1 MNVAVLISTFAAAM
15 AITLGLVALQM
26 ARGRDWSDQRWLAGA
41 AFASAGYAMGNVVVA
56 SDLPP
61 GFVLVVS
68 RVQTASTFLAMYCWF
83 ELTRGLTHIRR
94 GTTER
99 WLQPALLV
107 LAAME
112 LVPGATYGGL
122 MVDHAFPA
130 WGVVYRDARPTPLG
144 ATLFFVANGTVLLV
158 LVRALQA
165 WRRGIRHSALLA
177 ASFATL
183 FVTGVNDA
191 LSSMGLLDTPY
202 LVDIGFLL
210 PAGAVGL
217 ASTARFVGDAKALAS
232 LRDRLEEVV
241 ADRTEALSRTQW
253 SLHQAEKLA
262 SLARFA
268 VGVAGEVSRPA
279 STTAAHL
286 EALERSGGGRCPPE
300 ALAALVQARAAMQEI
315 DALGRRLVEAGR
327 RALAPETADGT
338 GVHEVALRAVE
349 EARAYCDERV
359 SFGLQ
364 ASLLTRV
371 GMGAEPL
378 HQVLSA
384 LLLDAID
391 SIPRGRG
398 GRVQLRTGEAE
409 GGLERIT
416 VSSDGEGTIADVLR
430 HEESIFSTRRSV
442 KGGGLWLAVA
452 QALVE
457 RHGGRLQLERGADG
471 GTLAVL
477 QLPPPGAP
485 V

>member
-1 MNVAVLISTFAAAM
+1 
-15 AITLGLVALQM
+15 
-26 ARGRDWSDQRWLAGA
+26 
-41 AFASAGYAMGNVVVA
+41 VVA
-56 SDLPP
+56 SDPPP
-61 GFVLVVS
+61 GLVLVVS

-112 LVPGATYGGL
+112 LVPGATYGDL
-122 MVDHAFPA
+122 VMDRAFPA
-130 WGVVYRDARPTPLG
+130 WGAVYRDARPTPLG
-144 ATLFFVANGTVLLV
+144 SVLYFVAIGTVLLV

-177 ASFATL
+177 AAFALL
-183 FVTGVNDA
+183 FLTGMNDA

-202 LVDIGFLL
+202 LVDVGFLL
-210 PAGAVGL
+210 PLGAVGL
-217 ASTARFVGDAKALAS
+217 ASTARFVGDAKALVS

-268 VGVAGEVSRPA
+268 AGVAEEVSRPA
-279 STTAAHL
+279 AAMAAHL
-286 EALERSGGGRCPPE
+286 EALERSGGGRPPE
-300 ALAALVQARAAMQEI
+300 APAALGQARAAMQEI
-315 DALGRRLVEAGR
+315 DTLVRRLVEASR

-359 SFGLQ
+359 GFSLQ

-384 LLLDAID
+384 LLLDAVD
-391 SIPRGRG
+391 TIPRGRG
-398 GRVQLRTGEAE
+398 GRVQLRTGEVE

-416 VSSDGEGTIADVLR
+416 VSSDGEGTVADVPR
-430 HEESIFSTRRSV
+430 PADSIFSTRRAA
-442 KGGGLWLAVA
+442 GGAGPWLTVA

-457 RHGGRLQLERGADG
+457 RHGGRLRMEGRAGG

-477 QLPPPGAP
+477 LLPPPGEP
-485 V
+485 G